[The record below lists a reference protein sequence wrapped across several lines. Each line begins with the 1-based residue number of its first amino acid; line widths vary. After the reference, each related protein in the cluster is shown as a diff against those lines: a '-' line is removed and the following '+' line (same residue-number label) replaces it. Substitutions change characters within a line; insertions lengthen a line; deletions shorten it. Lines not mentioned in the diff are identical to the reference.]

1 MKCKNVFNFE
11 DYNSNNGML
20 TNVWGPSM
28 WHSLHCISFNYPVN
42 PTCEEKKKIFKI
54 L

>member
-1 MKCKNVFNFE
+1 MKYKKE

-20 TNVWGPSM
+20 TTVWGPPL
-28 WHSLHCISFNYPVN
+28 WHFLHLMSFNYPVN
-42 PTCEEKKKIFKI
+42 PTKKQKRDYKRFIHD